1 MGQIFGKRALRKA
14 SMRVTQRWLRKC
26 LIAPIA
32 HGSSSVLVFS
42 CDGRTGLYERKPG
55 DDWVTVRR
63 CRSGRSAR
71 V

>member
-1 MGQIFGKRALRKA
+1 MEQILGGKALRKA
-14 SMRVTQRWLRKC
+14 SMRVTERWLRKC

-42 CDGRTGLYERKPG
+42 CDGRTGLYGRNTG
-55 DDWVTVRR
+55 DDWMTVRR